1 MTPQQIKA
9 IRDYNEQQRKS
20 KIRPTQRGTGG
31 PADMIPPDEMSP
43 EVPDLSRM
51 QFAQALPPD
60 MMEQLPPDE
69 MGMEG
74 GDQGDMGFQQPQ
86 MAPATFAQFPL
97 PPNGE
102 FDPRM
107 APDPTIG
114 WAHDDTVEP
123 GKSYRY
129 KLRYKIKN
137 PVFQV
142 VNVAQPA
149 ALAAVFAITSPDSG
163 WSQPVTIPPLTRF
176 FVASLFNN
184 KVSLEIFRWQN
195 GQLHST
201 KVNVSPGDLIT
212 AKDASGIDYTTGSTL
227 VDITVDPGRDNQPM
241 IIVADP
247 NGNLSRRDF
256 KSDSNDPEYQKMKS
270 LITAPVAQR

>member
-1 MTPQQIKA
+1 
-9 IRDYNEQQRKS
+9 
-20 KIRPTQRGTGG
+20 
-31 PADMIPPDEMSP
+31 
-43 EVPDLSRM
+43 
-51 QFAQALPPD
+51 
-60 MMEQLPPDE
+60 
-69 MGMEG
+69 
-74 GDQGDMGFQQPQ
+74 MGFQQPQ
-86 MAPATFAQFPL
+86 MAPAVFAQFPL
-97 PPNGE
+97 PPAGE

-129 KLRYKIKN
+129 KVRYKVKN
-137 PVFQV
+137 PVFQIF
-142 VNVAQPA
+142 NVAQPKS
-149 ALAAVFAITSPDSG
+149 LSEVFAITSPDSG
-163 WSQPVTIPPLTRF
+163 WSEPVSIAPLTRF

-184 KVSLEIFRWQN
+184 KVALEIFRWQN

-201 KVNVSPGDLIT
+201 RVNVAPGDMI
-212 AKDASGIDYTTGSTL
+212 AYKDPTGIDYTTGWTL

-247 NGNLSRRDF
+247 SGKLSRRDF
-256 KSDSNDPEYQKMKS
+256 KSDSNDPEFQKMRT